1 MLTSSREGPDL
12 TECYELGANAYVVKP
27 VDFAEFFEAVKAV
40 GKFWAVVNERP
51 TMGKTPVFS
60 ASIPVCERI

>member
-1 MLTSSREGPDL
+1 MLTSSREDL
-12 TECYELGANAYVVKP
+12 IWLNAAIGANAYVVKP

-40 GKFWAVVNERP
+40 GKFWAVVNEQP
-51 TMGKTPVFS
+51 KMSKTPVFS